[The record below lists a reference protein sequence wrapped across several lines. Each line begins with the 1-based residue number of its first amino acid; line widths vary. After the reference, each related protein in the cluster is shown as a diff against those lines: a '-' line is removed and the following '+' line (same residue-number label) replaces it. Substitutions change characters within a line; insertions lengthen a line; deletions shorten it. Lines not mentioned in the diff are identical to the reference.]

1 MAERSES
8 EVSAAIMEAG
18 RKLGYELRE
27 RQQEV
32 VAKFVRG
39 RDVFVLLPTGSG
51 KSLCYSVFPW
61 TFDKLRQVA
70 RIQAQSIEPSSS
82 VSH

>member
-8 EVSAAIMEAG
+8 EVSAAIIEAG
-18 RKLGYELRE
+18 RKLGYELSE

-39 RDVFVLLPTGSG
+39 RDFFVLLPAERG
-51 KSLCYSVFPW
+51 
-61 TFDKLRQVA
+61 
-70 RIQAQSIEPSSS
+70 IQEEPLLGLS
-82 VSH
+82 

>member
-18 RKLGYELRE
+18 RKLGYELSE

-39 RDVFVLLPTGSG
+39 RDFFVLLPAGRG
-51 KSLCYSVFPW
+51 
-61 TFDKLRQVA
+61 
-70 RIQAQSIEPSSS
+70 IQEEPLLGLS
-82 VSH
+82 

>member
-18 RKLGYELRE
+18 RKLGYKLRE

-32 VAKFVRG
+32 VANLWEGGMFLFCYPLEVG
-39 RDVFVLLPTGSG
+39 RASAIRCFLGLLIS
-51 KSLCYSVFPW
+51 
-61 TFDKLRQVA
+61 
-70 RIQAQSIEPSSS
+70 
-82 VSH
+82 

>member
-32 VAKFVRG
+32 VTKFVRG
-39 RDVFVLLPTGSG
+39 RDVSFCYPLEVGRASAIQCFLKLLIS
-51 KSLCYSVFPW
+51 
-61 TFDKLRQVA
+61 
-70 RIQAQSIEPSSS
+70 
-82 VSH
+82 

>member
-8 EVSAAIMEAG
+8 EVPAAIMEVG
-18 RKLGYELRE
+18 RKLGNELRE

-39 RDVFVLLPTGSG
+39 RDVFVLLP
-51 KSLCYSVFPW
+51 
-61 TFDKLRQVA
+61 
-70 RIQAQSIEPSSS
+70 IEVGRASAIRYFLGLLIS
-82 VSH
+82 

>member
-8 EVSAAIMEAG
+8 EVSAAITEVG
-18 RKLGYELRE
+18 RKLGNELRE

-39 RDVFVLLPTGSG
+39 RDVFVLLPTEVGRASAIRCFLG
-51 KSLCYSVFPW
+51 LLIS
-61 TFDKLRQVA
+61 
-70 RIQAQSIEPSSS
+70 
-82 VSH
+82 

>member
-18 RKLGYELRE
+18 RKLANELRE
-27 RQQEV
+27 RQEEV

-39 RDVFVLLPTGSG
+39 RDVFVFLPTEVGRASAI
-51 KSLCYSVFPW
+51 LCF
-61 TFDKLRQVA
+61 LRLL
-70 RIQAQSIEPSSS
+70 IS
-82 VSH
+82 